1 MPPKL
6 IQQNDGNC
14 SLPIVFQ
21 ILMFILYVICFVSL
35 FKDHLE
41 LIGYGLFFVLNVIM
55 SFGMLTNL
63 NPSGNLNPSEDKN
76 MDIGQLTYTVLF
88 KMFNHIKTGW
98 IQSSIITSIGL
109 FALLPVVLGIV
120 GYYAYLEPLQSTK
133 ILLGAEIAG
142 FSVLWLS
149 IVGYFFFDRKL
160 KLTELGLNVWY
171 NFHFQNT
178 FGIIKN
184 MFVFIFGII
193 AIILIAIL
201 GIIIAPVQFILY
213 LVKDTGIW
221 TGKIPISWTIIIS
234 LILLFAA
241 FTMFLISLQNVHA
254 KHKKMGIPTMPAFI
268 AGGNGEVKTGYTW
281 KMEKSGNKVAPKGT
295 GYYLNRGS
303 GVNFFFSKT
312 LVQNYATDFKI
323 ISITTV
329 LLIWIQYLMFTN
341 RATITNILNV
351 NAVNGFF
358 ILNGATIVS
367 LSSVCVWL
375 TQRIGTLTNSIRAP
389 PRLT

>member
-1 MPPKL
+1 MPPTL
-6 IQQNDGNC
+6 IQQNDGIC

-63 NPSGNLNPSEDKN
+63 NPLGDKN

-88 KMFNHIKTGW
+88 KMFNRIKTGW

-109 FALLPVVLGIV
+109 FALLPVGLGIG

-149 IVGYFFFDRKL
+149 IVGYFFFKPP
-160 KLTELGLNVWY
+160 ELGLNAWY
-171 NFHFQNT
+171 NFHLQNT

-184 MFVFIFGII
+184 MFLFIFGII
-193 AIILIAIL
+193 AIILIVIL

-234 LILLFAA
+234 LILLFVA

-341 RATITNILNV
+341 RATITNILDV
-351 NAVNGFF
+351 NAVNGIF

-389 PRLT
+389 PSLT

>member
-1 MPPKL
+1 MPPTL
-6 IQQNDGNC
+6 IQQNDGIC

-63 NPSGNLNPSEDKN
+63 NPLGDKN

-88 KMFNHIKTGW
+88 KMFNRIKTGW

-109 FALLPVVLGIV
+109 FALLPVGLGIG

-149 IVGYFFFDRKL
+149 IVGYFFFKPP
-160 KLTELGLNVWY
+160 ELGLNAWY
-171 NFHFQNT
+171 NFHLQNT

-184 MFVFIFGII
+184 MFLFIFGII
-193 AIILIAIL
+193 AIILIVIL

-234 LILLFAA
+234 LILLFVA

-341 RATITNILNV
+341 RATITNILDV

>member
-1 MPPKL
+1 MPTSKP
-6 IQQNDGNC
+6 DDSC

-63 NPSGNLNPSEDKN
+63 NPSGDKN
-76 MDIGQLTYTVLF
+76 MDIGQLTYTVLSD
-88 KMFNHIKTGW
+88 MFN
-98 IQSSIITSIGL
+98 
-109 FALLPVVLGIV
+109 
-120 GYYAYLEPLQSTK
+120 
-133 ILLGAEIAG
+133 
-142 FSVLWLS
+142 
-149 IVGYFFFDRKL
+149 
-160 KLTELGLNVWY
+160 N
-171 NFHFQNT
+171 
-178 FGIIKN
+178 IKN
-184 MFVFIFGII
+184 KWILSVFKDILQPFTLLNIIQNMFFFIFGII

-201 GIIIAPVQFILY
+201 GIIIAPVRFILY

-254 KHKKMGIPTMPAFI
+254 KHKKMGIPTMIAFI
-268 AGGNGEVKTGYTW
+268 AGGNGEVKHGYTW
-281 KMEKSGNKVAPKGT
+281 KNAEKGT

-303 GVNFFFSKT
+303 GVNFFFSNT

-341 RATITNILNV
+341 RATITSILEV
-351 NAVNGFF
+351 NAVNGIF

-389 PRLT
+389 PSLT

>member
-63 NPSGNLNPSEDKN
+63 NSSGDKD
-76 MDIGQLTYTVLF
+76 MDIGQLSYTVLSN
-88 KMFNHIKTGW
+88 MF
-98 IQSSIITSIGL
+98 TSIQDDW
-109 FALLPVVLGIV
+109 IN
-120 GYYAYLEPLQSTK
+120 
-133 ILLGAEIAG
+133 
-142 FSVLWLS
+142 S
-149 IVGYFFFDRKL
+149 IF
-160 KLTELGLNVWY
+160 
-171 NFHFQNT
+171 
-178 FGIIKN
+178 
-184 MFVFIFGII
+184 FIFGII

-201 GIIIAPVQFILY
+201 GIIIAPVRFILY

-234 LILLFAA
+234 LILLFVA
-241 FTMFLISLQNVHA
+241 FTMFLISLQNIHA
-254 KHKKMGIPTMPAFI
+254 THQKLGIPTMPAFI

-281 KMEKSGNKVAPKGT
+281 KIAKSGAQVAPNGT
-295 GYYLNRGS
+295 GYYLNSGS
-303 GVNFFFSKT
+303 GVNFFFSKY
-312 LVQNYATDFKI
+312 LAQNYATDFKI

-341 RATITNILNV
+341 RATITDILTANT
-351 NAVNGFF
+351 VNGIF

-367 LSSVCVWL
+367 LSSVCIWL

-389 PRLT
+389 PSLN